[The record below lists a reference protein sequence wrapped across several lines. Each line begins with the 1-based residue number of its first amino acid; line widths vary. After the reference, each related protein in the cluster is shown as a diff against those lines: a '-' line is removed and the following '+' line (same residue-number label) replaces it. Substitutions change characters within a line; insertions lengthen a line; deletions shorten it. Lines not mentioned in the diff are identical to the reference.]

1 MRAWISKCSHCPL
14 ILRAAV
20 KALKHNPSHCF
31 SLIFS
36 RKHIFCERVNAE
48 IGEKYV
54 YRTPLAKPSPS
65 IHHAFLKP
73 SQTSAW
79 VAVTTRHLGFFTRR
93 AGETSPGFDG
103 TSPGLEKTSP
113 GLVRTTLG
121 LVAGGSDG
129 ARQKRETCDKNEGN
143 LR

>member
-1 MRAWISKCSHCPL
+1 M
-14 ILRAAV
+14 
-20 KALKHNPSHCF
+20 
-31 SLIFS
+31 
-36 RKHIFCERVNAE
+36 
-48 IGEKYV
+48 
-54 YRTPLAKPSPS
+54 PSPS

-93 AGETSPGFDG
+93 AGEISPGFDG

-129 ARQKRETCDKNEGN
+129 ARRKR
-143 LR
+143 